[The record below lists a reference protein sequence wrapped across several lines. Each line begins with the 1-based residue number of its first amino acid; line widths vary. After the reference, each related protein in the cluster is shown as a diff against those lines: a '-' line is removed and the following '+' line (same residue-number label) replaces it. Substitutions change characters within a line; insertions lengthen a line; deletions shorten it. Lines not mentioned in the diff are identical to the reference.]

1 MPIPTLQGLQTAL
14 SGLVASQEAIDTTGH
29 NIDNAETPGYSRQT
43 AVLQTNPALPIAAM
57 SPLTGEGGQLGTG
70 VSVATITRIRNSY
83 LDAQYRTQNAGL
95 GAASTEAEELQQ
107 AQSAFDEPSSSGLSS
122 QLSAF
127 WGAWG
132 SLANSP
138 SSEAAREGVVSTGT
152 QLATTLNQL
161 STQIST
167 ISTQATQQYNAIT
180 GSTGEVQDDAN
191 QIAQLNHQIKLS
203 EQAGQQ
209 PNDLLDRRDLL
220 LDKLSTLGNVTVT
233 QAADGTDTVNFGDA
247 AKPLV
252 EGTTVTWP
260 QELTAAAGG
269 QLGALLKLSG
279 PTGQLAAY
287 QTTLNEVAAS
297 LAGSVNALH
306 TSRPFFSGA
315 TAATIAV
322 AVTPAEV
329 QTSAGGTAG
338 GNEVAQAIAALR
350 GGTAERTYT
359 GLVAQVGAD
368 VRTAQDDQTTA
379 QAVVGSI
386 SNQRQ
391 SVSGVSLDEEMTNLI
406 SFQRGYEASA
416 RTMTAMDEMLS
427 TLIDH
432 TGTAGL

>member
-1 MPIPTLQGLQTAL
+1 MSIPTLQGLQTAL
-14 SGLVASQEAIDTTGH
+14 SGLIANQEAIDTTGQ
-29 NIDNAETPGYSRQT
+29 NITNAETPGYSRQT
-43 AVLQTNPALPIAAM
+43 TVLQTDPALSISAV
-57 SPLTGEGGQLGTG
+57 SPPTGRSAQLGTG

-83 LDAQYRTQNAGL
+83 LDAQYRSQNAGL
-95 GAASTEAEELQQ
+95 GAASSEAEVLGR

-127 WGAWG
+127 WSAWS

-138 SSEAAREGVVSTGT
+138 SSAARDGVVSAGT
-152 QLATTLNQL
+152 QVATTLNQL
-161 STQIST
+161 SAQLST
-167 ISTQATQQYNAIT
+167 IAGQATQQYNAIT
-180 GSTGEVQDDAN
+180 GPTGEVQDDAS
-191 QIAQLNHQIKLS
+191 QIAQLNQQIKLA
-203 EQAGQQ
+203 EQAGQS

-220 LDKLSTLGNVTVT
+220 LDKLSELGNVTVT
-233 QAADGTDTVNFGDA
+233 QAADGTDVVNFGNA

-252 EGTTVTWP
+252 EGSTVNWP
-260 QELTAAAGG
+260 QALTEAAGG
-269 QLGALLKLSG
+269 QLGALLRLSG
-279 PTGQLAAY
+279 PSGQLASY
-287 QTTLNEVAAS
+287 QTALNEVAAQ

-306 TSRPFFSGA
+306 TNTPFFSGN

-322 AVTPAEV
+322 AVKPSEV
-329 QTSAGGTAG
+329 QTSGGGASG

-350 GGTAERTYT
+350 NGSAERSYI
-359 GLVAQVGAD
+359 GLIAQVGSD

-379 QAVVGSI
+379 QAVVTSI

-416 RTMTAMDEMLS
+416 RTMTAMDEMLQ